1 MKGLPMI
8 VIDNLMQV
16 ANQIETERGVS
27 KEILFSAIEQAIVA
41 SCRRKLPEE
50 ALVEATL
57 NTESGEITIYRLFN
71 VVKDIEDDS
80 FEISSADA
88 KKRGRALK
96 EGEEYREVMDIPDL
110 GRIAAQT
117 AKQVIIQRIREAEK
131 ESVYDEF
138 KVKEN
143 QVITGTVQRIENQ
156 NYLINLGRTEAVLPV
171 REQIPG
177 ERFSVKE
184 KIKLFVV
191 EVEKGTRGNYIK
203 ISRTHPGLLRCL
215 FELEIPEIQDEI
227 IEIMSVAREPGKRAK
242 VAVKTNNPAIG
253 AVGTCVGQMGGRI
266 QNIIKELGNEKID
279 VLEWNENA
287 KVFVANALKPAQ
299 VTQVVVTNAE
309 EREAVVVVPNDQL
322 SLAIGKQGINVR
334 LSVKLTGWKLDI
346 MKEEEYN
353 EKAMDISSE
362 NNMSILD
369 KIKSSKEEDAAV
381 EDGETISVAGNS
393 LAAALS
399 KAKKEKEPE
408 IESISSLSGL
418 GALMAK
424 AKQAN
429 EAAEAK
435 EEKAEKE
442 EVKAEIEIEVEDMK
456 VSDLAKALGMKT
468 AELIEK
474 AKSFGVEISSNRAKL
489 NVEQVASIRENIS

>member
-1 MKGLPMI
+1 MI

-16 ANQIETERGVS
+16 ANQIETERGVT
-27 KEILFSAIEQAIVA
+27 KEVLFSAIEQAIVSA
-41 SCRRKLPEE
+41 CRRKLPEE
-50 ALVEATL
+50 ALVEAVL
-57 NTESGEITIYRLFN
+57 NSDSGEVTIYRIFN
-71 VVKDIEDDS
+71 IVKEIEDDS
-80 FEISSADA
+80 FQMTPADA
-88 KKRGRALK
+88 KKRGRSTK
-96 EGEEYREVMDIPDL
+96 EGEDYKEVMEIPDL

-143 QVITGTVQRIENQ
+143 RVITGTVQRIENQ
-156 NYLINLGRTEAVLPV
+156 NYLVNLGRTEAVLPV

-215 FELEIPEIQDEI
+215 FELEIPEIEDKI

-266 QNIIKELGNEKID
+266 QSIIKELGNEKID
-279 VLEWNENA
+279 VLEWDENP

-299 VTQVVVTNAE
+299 VTQVVVTNAD
-309 EREAVVVVPNDQL
+309 EREAVVVVPSDQL

-369 KIKSSKEEDAAV
+369 KIQKSKDLENSGFV
-381 EDGETISVAGNS
+381 EGNSENS
-393 LAAALS
+393 LAAALA
-399 KAKKEKEPE
+399 KA
-408 IESISSLSGL
+408 SSGNDDSEATDAPIGGL
-418 GALMAK
+418 GELAAKMAK
-424 AKQAN
+424 ASKQQAI
-429 EAAEAK
+429 EA
-435 EEKAEKE
+435 
-442 EVKAEIEIEVEDMK
+442 VELK
-456 VSDLAKALGMKT
+456 VSDLAKQLSMKT
-468 AELIEK
+468 AELIEE

-489 NVEQVASIRENIS
+489 DPDQVAKIKENIS